1 MSEYVQRYESRLMA
15 AYVRGTLRGKGPLFD
30 EPLETLTAE
39 NHAQLLA
46 MGREAG
52 LKLHDFK
59 QKERLPRVKKALGF
73 LRGIQPE
80 SLLDVGSG
88 RGVFLFPFLTDFSG
102 VPVTSVDL
110 LVHRVEMLNA
120 LHAGGISQL
129 TALVQDITAWDLP
142 ANSFDVVTALEVLE
156 HIPDVQKAITCAV
169 RLAGRYVVVSVP
181 SKPDNNPEHIHLLT
195 KPVLTEL
202 FHQAGCDQL
211 QFDGVPGHLFMTAK
225 VHA

>member
-1 MSEYVQRYESRLMA
+1 MNEMIERYETFLMA
-15 AYVRGTLRGKGPLFD
+15 AYVRGTLKGTGPLFD
-30 EPLETLTAE
+30 GPLETLTAE
-39 NHAQLLA
+39 DCSRLLH

-73 LRGIQPE
+73 LRGVQPE
-80 SLLDVGSG
+80 NLLDVGSG
-88 RGVFLFPFLTDFSG
+88 RGVFLFPFLTDFPG

-110 LVHRVEMLNA
+110 LAHRVEKLNA
-120 LHAGGISQL
+120 MRAGGISQL
-129 TALVQDITAWDLP
+129 TALVQDITVWDLP
-142 ANSFDVVTALEVLE
+142 ADSFDVVTALEVLE
-156 HIPDVQKAITCAV
+156 HIPDVQKAVICAV
-169 RLAGRYVVVSVP
+169 RLARRYVVVSVP
-181 SKPDNNPEHIHLLT
+181 SKPDNNPEHIHLLA